1 MAKPTKTK
9 PETEKPAK
17 KPRAAKAPKADPKTP
32 APQVA
37 GANSVDRDMQN
48 LARVHRD
55 KYVQLRAAQLKASA
69 AMKNLGKTIKA
80 DGLTLRQI
88 KLMVELSTPE
98 GEAAFKSLVA
108 NDLLAAQWQGAA
120 IGAQLQLFIE
130 PDRTPAV
137 DIAYEQ
143 GIQDAMDAKSA
154 ISPYDPSVPQHTEYL
169 RGYSDEQERRMRK
182 GFKQLEPEAEDD
194 RPTLIKAARDENDE
208 FFDSAST
215 KH

>member
-69 AMKNLGKTIKA
+69 AMKNLGKTIKEMKRLPA
-80 DGLTLRQI
+80 A
-88 KLMVELSTPE
+88 LS
-98 GEAAFKSLVA
+98 G
-108 NDLLAAQWQGAA
+108 A